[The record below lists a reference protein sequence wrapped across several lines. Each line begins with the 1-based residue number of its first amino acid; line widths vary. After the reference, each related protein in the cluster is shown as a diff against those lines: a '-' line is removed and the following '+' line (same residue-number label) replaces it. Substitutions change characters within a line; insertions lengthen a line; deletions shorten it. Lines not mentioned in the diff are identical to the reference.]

1 MLQDDCFAAGLLA
14 CTFSDIFVDIELR
27 RPDESHVSAIL
38 RCLGAYHFHVFGD
51 TDSADPDFP
60 QDAILSLRNGICH
73 VDLQQRCWIAEH
85 DGSVVG
91 FCCWAWQDQNQRSAK
106 TVLISVLPEARSLGV
121 GPLLQQQRLDEMREQ
136 GAREVHTWSDDPKAI
151 RWYQM
156 RFGYQLV
163 NHEPIHHCIHCFSF
177 GKQGYWGIHRG
188 FVENDQL
195 AHLVLAL

>member
-1 MLQDDCFAAGLLA
+1 MLQGVCFGLGSFGFTL
-14 CTFSDIFVDIELR
+14 TDISVNMDIK

-38 RCLGAYHFHVFGD
+38 RCLGAYRFHVFGD
-51 TDSADPDFP
+51 SDSADPDFP
-60 QDAILSLRNGICH
+60 QDAILSVRNGICH
-73 VDLQQRCWIAEH
+73 VNLHERCWVAEH

-91 FCCWAWQDQNQRSAK
+91 FCCWAWRDQKQRSAK

-121 GPLLQQQRLDEMREQ
+121 GPLLQRQRLDEMRKQ

-156 RFGYQLV
+156 QFGYQLV
-163 NHEPIHHCIHCFSF
+163 DYEPIHHCIHYFSF
-177 GKQGYWGIHRG
+177 GERGCWGIHRG